1 MNFKRF
7 SVGTTNIFPIANS
20 TAGGQLLTEY
30 NLRSRESVNTNQSVK
45 YMIGPSYV
53 HSMDDYYV
61 RIQQDDSNVKIS
73 SNTLE
78 ILPGRA
84 VVNGHFVESLTPIL
98 IDLAAANAS
107 REKGEPAL
115 KGELSIGLKVMYS
128 TIDTMSGSMLVENE
142 ENVYD
147 GIQVVILPRNEFILP
162 GSTKESTE
170 DESVVTAHIK
180 LADFIY
186 LNGTIINIVQN
197 TEKVKSL
204 SADRIGD
211 VDKLLSNVYVTK
223 TGLNTQNHHYVF
235 SSKCTSNNEIK
246 DTWCPADESLMIWDA
261 ESKFEPHT
269 KKPSYPSEAN
279 FGISSD
285 GRIQLVVPHKQV
297 DGAKDTNGVPLYIP
311 PKYLSIPVADYGSES
326 AGTVNAEY
334 TKHIKQIRSE
344 LNNIYSTH
352 GGKQRGY
359 IDVLTER
366 NQLPPIGSTWELGDY
381 ILVGN
386 DSTLNSSASENI
398 GVTVSTMYA
407 VLPGTVTKIGVWQ
420 NSKGEIP
427 SGVRIDYK
435 ESNEEPNTE
444 SSDIYNS
451 YWAIGDSSVPY
462 RGRVNIDY
470 FQYRWIKDDGKSYKD
485 FYFTVFSAGS
495 RQYSD
500 PIFVT
505 GQVALAE
512 TEKVGGFYNVTESD
526 LDAGYVYLDETGHLR
541 LLDYTLLR
549 SGTLAY
555 QLGQNW
561 DSGSG
566 LTIESIQE
574 ALDDEVNLRVAF
586 ANLQHESWVQENV
599 NDGARTDVIH
609 VYVRLSEEDS
619 EESQNLFIRGL
630 DSRFNTSVYLHVTG
644 TTNVPVE
651 IYVLNCQKIRIDNNI
666 PTNVHFTVIGSSLYY
681 DAEVLDNLTAENIT
695 LWYTR
700 YSESD
705 PNLMVDGMTVKEVD
719 APVISTEISYWDDE
733 NPNDLHYKYALDS
746 VTFGND
752 ASIIGLGIVVRND
765 CTDNI
770 ELGSRIIVSK
780 FQLLQGNG
788 FTYPVTKLTK
798 NLKLSGS
805 FITAYHT
812 TEGQDLGQGF
822 IVYDSNVTVTTNKYD
837 ETSDINYASGTLSIY
852 VKSEFVTNVIGLDEN
867 TSIDGWR
874 TDEYHVISG
883 GVVS

>member
-84 VVNGHFVESLTPIL
+84 VVNGHFVESLAPIL

-235 SSKCTSNNEIK
+235 SSKCKDDKIQ

-279 FGISSD
+279 FGISSN
-285 GRIQLVVPHKQV
+285 GRNIELVLPHKQV
-297 DGAKDTNGVPLYIP
+297 DGARDTNGVPLYIP
-311 PKYLSIPVADYGSES
+311 PKSLSIPVADYTSGSP
-326 AGTVNAEY
+326 GTVDSNY
-334 TKHIKQIRSE
+334 TSYIKQLRYE
-344 LNNIYSTH
+344 LNNIYTTVK
-352 GGKQRGY
+352 GKQVHF
-359 IDVLTER
+359 IDTLEKVED
-366 NQLPPIGSTWELGDY
+366 LPPINSSWSAGDY
-381 ILVGN
+381 VLIGDDLTVKDTT
-386 DSTLNSSASENI
+386 DSAT
-398 GVTVSTMYA
+398 TVSTMYV
-407 VLPGTVTKIGVWQ
+407 VLPGRVLSVGKPTKSDSSPYTGAQIH
-420 NSKGEIP
+420 
-427 SGVRIDYK
+427 YK
-435 ESNEEPNTE
+435 EYEEAPNTT
-444 SSDIYNS
+444 
-451 YWAIGDSSVPY
+451 DSTIFNAMWNLDSNLY
-462 RGRVNIDY
+462 RGTKGLDY
-470 FQYRWIKDDGKSYKD
+470 FTYGYITSTGDDKKIEKYFYPVDKTDVRSY
-485 FYFTVFSAGS
+485 SG
-495 RQYSD
+495 
-500 PIFVT
+500 PLFVT
-505 GQVALAE
+505 GQVPLAQ
-512 TEKVGGFYNVTESD
+512 TARVGGFYNVDESARD
-526 LDAGYVYLDETGHLR
+526 NGYVWMDETGHLQ
-541 LLDYTLLR
+541 LLDYALLR

-666 PTNVHFTVIGSSLYY
+666 PTNVHFTVVGSSLYY
-681 DAEVLDNLTAENIT
+681 DSEVLDNLTAENIT

-812 TEGQDLGQGF
+812 TEGQDLGEGF

-837 ETSDINYASGTLSIY
+837 ETADINYASGTLSIY

-883 GVVS
+883 GIVS